1 MVTLKGES
9 QADHQEAG
17 QNQTK
22 KRQLLQYQGIAG
34 VFSLYK
40 FRDQFVTCPPS
51 KILGHGMSQ
60 IGGLLS

>member
-1 MVTLKGES
+1 MVTPIGES

-34 VFSLYK
+34 VFLCIKS
-40 FRDQFVTCPPS
+40 VT
-51 KILGHGMSQ
+51 
-60 IGGLLS
+60 